1 MYCLLALIMNL
12 AVHEAGF
19 RRGGWRG
26 LSIPKA
32 HIAAWAHLLAGYRAL
47 TEKVVGQPWLRP
59 LLALGYTYGFRK
71 AELLNLQC
79 GQVDLFSRTIRL
91 NPGETKNG
99 EGRTVKLTEECYQLL
114 AQMMKGRQADEFLL
128 IRENGKP
135 VKDFRVAWEELAE
148 SAKMPG
154 LLFHDLRRS
163 AVRNMRRR
171 GVSEKVAMRISGHK
185 TRSTFDRY
193 DIVDE
198 SDLADA
204 TLKVE
209 SGAKAELARASV
221 IHSSC
226 IVEGQEEENRK
237 EGNARKPVQ

>member
-1 MYCLLALIMNL
+1 LGIPTGFVRLNCSTCN
-12 AVHEAGF
+12 AVK
-19 RRGGWRG
+19 
-26 LSIPKA
+26 SI
-32 HIAAWAHLLAGYRAL
+32 
-47 TEKVVGQPWLRP
+47 
-59 LLALGYTYGFRK
+59 
-71 AELLNLQC
+71 C
-79 GQVDLFSRTIRL
+79 CSRTIRL

-135 VKDFRVAWEELAE
+135 VKDFRVAWKELAE

-171 GVSEKVAMRISGHK
+171 GVSEKVAMCISGHK

-198 SDLADA
+198 SDLGDA